1 MIKWHLETRL
11 IKDLKPHPKNP
22 RQLSKDQARQLGTSM
37 WAYGLVEKPVI
48 NTDNMII
55 GGHQRIQM
63 LKSMKIKECECW
75 VPDRAL
81 LEREVDELNIRL
93 NRNHGE
99 FDYDI
104 LANSW
109 DVPDLLD
116 WGFHPEELELIAID
130 PLESEDKQEKKKRN
144 TLAPLAVTSFNGKNT
159 NRKATWTT
167 SLRNRLE

>member
-1 MIKWHLETRL
+1 
-11 IKDLKPHPKNP
+11 
-22 RQLSKDQARQLGTSM
+22 
-37 WAYGLVEKPVI
+37 
-48 NTDNMII
+48 
-55 GGHQRIQM
+55 
-63 LKSMKIKECECW
+63 

-116 WGFHPEELELIAID
+116 WGFNPEELELIAID
-130 PLESEDKQEKKKRN
+130 PLESEDKQEKKKKKH
-144 TLAPLAVTSFNGKNT
+144 TCPSCGHEF
-159 NRKATWTT
+159 
-167 SLRNRLE
+167 